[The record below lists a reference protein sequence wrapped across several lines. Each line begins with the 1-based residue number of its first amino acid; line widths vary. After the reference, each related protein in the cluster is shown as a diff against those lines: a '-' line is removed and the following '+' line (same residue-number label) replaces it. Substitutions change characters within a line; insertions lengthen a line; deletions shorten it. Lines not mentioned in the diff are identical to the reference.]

1 MAGFPCPLKTDIF
14 QKGYSLTAGIN
25 EEQGI
30 MVKQT
35 GIGCE
40 RCERFGR
47 LGYRLDTDRGQ
58 DNPTGR
64 VVACECARELCTCG
78 ALHEPTFAPAP
89 PYEQLPE
96 RAAAAEDETACI
108 CWRVR
113 RHVTTLNRLLRDAG
127 IPNLYRGKLRE
138 DYHVRYPEGQVIPD
152 AESARGQAVT
162 WLETAVKEPTGK
174 SLFLYGVP
182 GDGKTLLASAFL
194 TEIILLTRKSGL
206 FVNLSRGYFQR
217 LRNTYEDEPSIETTD
232 QVFNRLT
239 RVPFLVLDDIGVER
253 GSAWEI
259 EWLYNLIDARYQN
272 QNRLIVTSNNS
283 LEELNVLSHGRIS
296 SRLRHA
302 CMVVRLPDVDLRERF
317 RYGA

>member
-1 MAGFPCPLKTDIF
+1 MAAKD
-14 QKGYSLTAGIN
+14 
-25 EEQGI
+25 
-30 MVKQT
+30 T
-35 GIGCE
+35 GIGCA
-40 RCERFGR
+40 RCERFGGR
-47 LGYRLDTDRGQ
+47 GYRLDTDRDQ
-58 DNPTGR
+58 ENPTGK
-64 VVACECARELCTCG
+64 VIACECARESCVCG
-78 ALHEPTFAPAP
+78 ALDSPKYTPAP

-96 RAAAAEDETACI
+96 RAASAQDESACP
-108 CWRVR
+108 CWYVR
-113 RHVTTLNRLLRDAG
+113 RHVTTLNRLLRDSG

-138 DYHVRYPEGQVIPD
+138 DYRVRYPEGQAIPG
-152 AESARGQAVT
+152 AESALGQAVT

-194 TEIILLTRKSGL
+194 TEIMLFTRKSGL
-206 FVNLSRGYFQR
+206 FANLSRGYFQR
-217 LRNTYEDEPSIETTD
+217 LRNTYEDDPPLETTD
-232 QVFNRLT
+232 QVFNRLI

-253 GSAWEI
+253 GSAWEV

-272 QNRLIVTSNNS
+272 KNRFIITSNDS

-302 CMVVRLPDVDLRERF
+302 CMVIKLPDVDLRERF